1 MRLKRKINKKWK
13 NIGTNQKMMFLFVGI
28 LFFITIGYSII
39 NQALKIVGYASI
51 DKGDGMIFTSIG
63 IKENNDASIEKDA
76 SIKAKTLVNTQVSFQ
91 GSGSITFQVSAQLS

>member
-39 NQALKIVGYASI
+39 NQALKIVGYASL

-91 GSGSITFQVSAQLS
+91 GSGFITFQVSAQLS